1 MTADTN
7 TMTKENKTK
16 EKRKRINNWE
26 LINKRGKNKRKKKNK
41 SINLQGT

>member
-26 LINKRGKNKRKKKNK
+26 LTNKRGENKKK
-41 SINLQGT
+41 TRA